1 MKNLLP
7 PPWIKFPQI
16 DPFSIGWRMGCGEDY
31 KFKFNEW
38 FKTLS
43 QDEQRQYQQLFT
55 EPATWR
61 GYWDERLGGDEST
74 LFVNGDFVTDLW
86 EREPRYKLK
95 WLKKRYNAGKAD
107 KFLLFWGHQKSA
119 NLSASC
125 LSQWYSSSFWEDETK
140 YICAEQY
147 MMAKKAQCFGDKEAL
162 GQILS
167 AKDPAQMKALGRQVR
182 GFDAKV
188 WDEVKFCVV
197 LNASYLKFSQNAP
210 LRDFL
215 LQTGSK
221 ILVEASP
228 VDKIWGIGLGAS
240 DENAQNPMKW
250 RGQNLLGFALMRAR
264 DEIAKVY
271 KNVHLCDEN
280 ELNLDHL

>member
-1 MKNLLP
+1 
-7 PPWIKFPQI
+7 
-16 DPFSIGWRMGCGEDY
+16 MGAGEDY
-31 KFKFNEW
+31 KFKFNDW
-38 FKTLS
+38 LKTLS
-43 QDEQRQYQQLFT
+43 QDNRSEYQRLFT

-61 GYWDERLGGDEST
+61 GYWDERLGFDEST
-74 LFVNGDFVTDLW
+74 LFIKGGFVIDLW
-86 EREPRYKLK
+86 EREPRYDLK

-119 NLSASC
+119 NLSSSC
-125 LSQWYSSSFWEDETK
+125 LSQWYSSSFCEDETK

-162 GQILS
+162 EKILS

-182 GFDAKV
+182 GFDARV
-188 WDEVKFCVV
+188 WDEVKFGVV
-197 LNASYLKFSQNAP
+197 LNASYLKFSQNAT
-210 LRDFL
+210 LREFL

-271 KNVHLCDEN
+271 KNVHLCDAR

>member
-1 MKNLLP
+1 M
-7 PPWIKFPQI
+7 
-16 DPFSIGWRMGCGEDY
+16 DPFSIGWRMGAGEDY
-31 KFKFNEW
+31 KFKFNDW
-38 FKTLS
+38 LKTLS
-43 QDEQRQYQQLFT
+43 QDKQRQYQQLFP
-55 EPATWR
+55 EPATWH
-61 GYWDERLGGDEST
+61 GYWDESLGSDEGT
-74 LFVNGDFVTDLW
+74 LFINDDFAIDLW
-86 EREPRYKLK
+86 ECEPRYGLK
-95 WLKKRYNAGKAD
+95 WLKKRYNAGKSD

-119 NLSASC
+119 SISASC
-125 LSQWYSSSFWEDETK
+125 LSQWYTSSFWQDETR
-140 YICAEQY
+140 YLCAEQY
-147 MMAKKAQCFGDKEAL
+147 MMAKKAECFGDKEAL
-162 GQILS
+162 EQILS

-188 WDEVKFCVV
+188 WDEIKFGVV

-215 LQTGSK
+215 LQTVSK
-221 ILVEASP
+221 VLVEASP
-228 VDKIWGIGLGAS
+228 VDKIWGIGLAAS

-271 KNVHLCDEN
+271 KNVHLFDTR

>member
-1 MKNLLP
+1 
-7 PPWIKFPQI
+7 
-16 DPFSIGWRMGCGEDY
+16 MGAGEDY
-31 KFKFNEW
+31 KFKFNDW
-38 FKTLS
+38 LKTLS
-43 QDEQRQYQQLFT
+43 QDERSEYQQLFA

-61 GYWDERLGGDEST
+61 GYWDERLGSDEST
-74 LFVNGDFVTDLW
+74 LFIKDEFVTDLW
-86 EREPRYKLK
+86 EREPRYELK

-107 KFLLFWGHQKSA
+107 KFLFFWGHQKSA
-119 NLSASC
+119 GISASC
-125 LSQWYSSSFWEDETK
+125 LSQWYGSSFWEDETR

-147 MMAKKAQCFGDKEAL
+147 MMAKKAECFGDKEAL
-162 GQILS
+162 EQILS

-188 WDEVKFCVV
+188 WDEI
-197 LNASYLKFSQNAP
+197 KFSQNAK
-210 LRDFL
+210 LREFL
-215 LQTGSK
+215 LSTKDK

-228 VDKIWGIGLGAS
+228 VDKIWGIGMSAS
-240 DENAQNPMKW
+240 DENAHNPMKW